1 MSQKHLGAHPKC
13 LGNGWLA
20 AQNVQRH
27 FWNAPGYFEN
37 ASRTIPG
44 PKKRPNGA
52 LASPP
57 PPCGVFGGLENVLE
71 AFSKCP
77 RSLKKCFWT
86 FWVAPQPFPGHRSA
100 RIFLVIFI
108 GARRELPRDILK
120 ICWSDFP
127 NPGLYGVLLFT
138 LQGSISNRCS
148 RSG

>member
-100 RIFLVIFI
+100 RIFFSHFYWSAPGTTPGHFKNMLVGFSKSWAVW
-108 GARRELPRDILK
+108 GPA
-120 ICWSDFP
+120 F
-127 NPGLYGVLLFT
+127 YA
-138 LQGSISNRCS
+138 S
-148 RSG
+148 RKHIKPM